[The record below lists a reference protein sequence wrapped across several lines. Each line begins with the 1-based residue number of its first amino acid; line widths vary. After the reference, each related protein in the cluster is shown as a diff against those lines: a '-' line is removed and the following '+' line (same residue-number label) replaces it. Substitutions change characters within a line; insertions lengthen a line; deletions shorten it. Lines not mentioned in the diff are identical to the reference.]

1 MRVPGAWNPFEV
13 GVRAIV
19 GQQVSVAAASTV
31 TGRIVARHGAPVG
44 GLAPLGLSHTFPSA
58 ATLAAADLDGL
69 GLTRGRAAAI
79 RGFAAAVA
87 AGDVPLDGRLALD
100 DLVAAIVAVPGL
112 GPWTAQYV
120 ALRLGERDAFPTT
133 DLGLVRA
140 LARLDGDGPALAERA
155 EAWRPW
161 RALAAVHLWAAPD
174 RAGQDAGDTGRA
186 VVGAARA
193 AAGATTGEGG
203 RRRAQPAA

>member
-1 MRVPGAWNPFEV
+1 
-13 GVRAIV
+13 
-19 GQQVSVAAASTV
+19 
-31 TGRIVARHGAPVG
+31 
-44 GLAPLGLSHTFPSA
+44 
-58 ATLAAADLDGL
+58 
-69 GLTRGRAAAI
+69 
-79 RGFAAAVA
+79 
-87 AGDVPLDGRLALD
+87 VPLDGRLALD